1 MAFWV
6 AKSRLIRLLGLYPSS
21 GKHAAPR
28 VTVQLVP
35 PDTTTEGA
43 RRPAHAAW
51 MPRLTGPHAGGKK
64 AA

>member
-1 MAFWV
+1 MAFSV
-6 AKSRLIRLLGLYPSS
+6 AKSRLIRLLGLYPSH

-35 PDTTTEGA
+35 RDTTAEGA

-51 MPRLTGPHAGGKK
+51 MPRLTGPHTGGKK